1 MPTPKNITNSPLAPE
16 FHTPEDFRERTFF
29 DAFADAFT
37 WPEDL
42 PLHQPD
48 SIPMGRI
55 RDAQHIREYFRKAV
69 AVEEDRNSHTTTD

>member
-1 MPTPKNITNSPLAPE
+1 MNILKKFFVAIAKRTTNAPRTRE
-16 FHTPEDFRERTFF
+16 FRTLEDFRGGTFF

-37 WPEDL
+37 APEDL

-55 RDAQHIREYFRKAV
+55 RDARHIRENISTNNLRHP
-69 AVEEDRNSHTTTD
+69 D